1 MKKSM
6 SKKTQPGVKA
16 ELQYID
22 GPFID
27 FFIHFLYKNA
37 LLFAFYTLCR
47 IAADLFSLPAVYRT
61 DCQAGSLIP
70 RLF

>member
-1 MKKSM
+1 LFHYKRFHHLVNAF
-6 SKKTQPGVKA
+6 QA
-16 ELQYID
+16 
-22 GPFID
+22 

-37 LLFAFYTLCR
+37 FLFAFYTLCC

-61 DCQAGSLIP
+61 DCPVGSLIP